1 MREDVSDWRRC
12 VMTGKPQMKRR
23 WETLSRLW
31 RRSAA
36 ERASTLLFAALAS
49 VAVSACTLPMEQL
62 SLPGPIS
69 PPVTETG
76 AVPKSGNAPLSEPGD
91 PAASLT
97 RSFPG
102 TGNFIG
108 KSSTQAGSAVGTVNG
123 EGISLELVDASI
135 AEAARAVLGDVM
147 NVTYVVSD
155 KVKGSVTLK
164 TARPISQDGLLE
176 IFESVL
182 DLQGAAIVIDGGV
195 YKILPRDEAIA
206 AGKQLRMSSGSGRR
220 AVGVATE
227 IVPLK
232 FVSAAEMERILRSVA
247 PQSSISI
254 ADSARN
260 LLILSGTRSEL
271 QSMVETVSIFDV
283 DWMRGMSFGIFPVE
297 TADTEAIAQEL
308 DTIFANDQ
316 DGPTK
321 GMVRFI
327 PNARLKAIL
336 VITSRP
342 HYLQKAETWVKRI
355 DMASQATEKRA
366 FVYHVQYR
374 PVQDL
379 VRVLQKLYG
388 SQANAGDDRGAS
400 SDSTITNPE
409 IVTPDAL
416 TGDLG
421 TPPATVGH
429 RSLAGTPGTFAAP
442 GLTSN
447 QNKTAQTGAPLGADS
462 PLVAEGEAAAVS
474 GQNRSG
480 MLAQPQPDD
489 RQSGVS
495 IVGDDTNNSLIISA
509 TPSEIRRIRQVLA
522 EIDRLPSQIMLEATI
537 AEVTLN
543 DDLKFGLRW
552 FFEKGASELRLTDSA
567 LGAIAPVFPGFS
579 YFVNAPNARV
589 VLNALSDVTDVN
601 VVSSPSLMVL
611 NNKKAVLQIG
621 DEVPVATQSAVSV
634 LTPDAPIVNSI
645 AFRNTGVLLTII
657 PRVSEDGR
665 VLLEIEQ
672 EVSDVKPTTSST
684 IDSPTIQQRRIKTTV
699 AVQNG
704 GSVMLAGM
712 MQDRA
717 TRSREQVPLAGDIPL
732 VGNLFKNKNDIISRT
747 ELLIAIT
754 PHVITDDRKMDMI
767 AAEFRDRLNFSTRPQ
782 RQTPPDRREQVDRLV
797 R

>member
-1 MREDVSDWRRC
+1 MAGGPRIR
-12 VMTGKPQMKRR
+12 RR
-23 WETLSRLW
+23 WETLN
-31 RRSAA
+31 RRWWSISGANPG
-36 ERASTLLFAALAS
+36 LLVAALAS
-49 VAVSACTLPMEQL
+49 LIVSACALPMEQL
-62 SLPGPIS
+62 SLPAPIP

-76 AVPKSGNAPLSEPGD
+76 AVPQSASAPLGAPGD
-91 PAASLT
+91 PSASLP

-102 TGNFIG
+102 TGNFTG
-108 KSSTQAGSAVGTVNG
+108 TAKQQGSSAVGTVNG
-123 EGISLELVDASI
+123 EGVSLELVNASVT
-135 AEAARAVLGDVM
+135 EAARAVLGDVM
-147 NVTYVVSD
+147 QVNYIVSD
-155 KVKGSVTLK
+155 KVKGAVTLK
-164 TARPISQDGLLE
+164 TARPISREGLLE
-176 IFESVL
+176 VFESVL
-182 DLQGAAIVIDGGV
+182 ETQDAAIVVDGGV

-206 AGKQLRMSSGSGRR
+206 AGKQIRMSGGGGRR
-220 AVGVATE
+220 GVGVATE

-232 FVSAAEMERILRSVA
+232 YVSADEMERILRSIA
-247 PQSSISI
+247 PQSTVSR
-254 ADSARN
+254 ADTARN
-260 LLILSGTRSEL
+260 LLILTGSRNEL
-271 QSMVETVSIFDV
+271 DSMIETVSTFDV

-327 PNARLKAIL
+327 PNARMKAIL
-336 VITSRP
+336 VITSRAQ
-342 HYLQKAETWVKRI
+342 YLQKAETWIKRI
-355 DMASQATEKRA
+355 DLASQATEKRA

-374 PVQDL
+374 PVQEL
-379 VRVLQKLYG
+379 ARVLQKLYSAQPVSG
-388 SQANAGDDRGAS
+388 GAAQETT
-400 SDSTITNPE
+400 SDPE
-409 IVTPDAL
+409 IVTPDSL

-421 TPPATVGH
+421 APQPATVGH
-429 RSLAGTPGTFAAP
+429 RSLAGTPGAFAAP
-442 GLTSN
+442 GLATDASRTN
-447 QNKTAQTGAPLGADS
+447 AAAGSTGAEP
-462 PLVAEGEAAAVS
+462 AAAQEGVPVAAQ
-474 GQNRSG
+474 GQTRSG
-480 MLAQPQPDD
+480 MLAQTPPDD
-489 RQSGVS
+489 RQAGVS
-495 IVGDDTNNSLIISA
+495 IVADESNNSLIISA
-509 TPSEIRRIRQVLA
+509 TPSEIRRIRQVLG
-522 EIDRLPSQIMLEATI
+522 EIDRLPSQILLEATI

-552 FFEKGASELRLTDSA
+552 FFEKGASEFRLTDSA

-589 VLNALSDVTDVN
+589 VLNALQGITDVN

-645 AFRNTGVLLTII
+645 AFRNTGVLLSIV

-672 EVSDVKPTTSST
+672 EVSDVKSTTTSS

-704 GSVMLAGM
+704 GSVMLAGL

-717 TRSREQVPLAGDIPL
+717 TRAREQVPLAGDIPL
-732 VGNLFKNKNDIISRT
+732 VGNLFKNKTDTISRT

-754 PHVITDDRKMDMI
+754 PHVVTDDRQMGMI
-767 AAEFRDRLNFSTRPQ
+767 AAEFRDRLNLSTRPQ
-782 RQTPPDRREQVDRLV
+782 RQTPPDRREQVDRLM

>member
-1 MREDVSDWRRC
+1 
-12 VMTGKPQMKRR
+12 
-23 WETLSRLW
+23 
-31 RRSAA
+31 
-36 ERASTLLFAALAS
+36 
-49 VAVSACTLPMEQL
+49 MEQL
-62 SLPGPIS
+62 SLPEPIT
-69 PPVTETG
+69 PPAIETG
-76 AVPKSGNAPLSEPGD
+76 AIPQTATAPLGTPGD
-91 PAASLT
+91 PSASQP
-97 RSFPG
+97 RAYPG
-102 TGNFIG
+102 TGNFVG
-108 KSSTQAGSAVGTVNG
+108 TPKSHSQSAVGTVNG
-123 EGISLELVDASI
+123 EGVSLELVNASI
-135 AEAARAVLGDVM
+135 PEAARAVLGDVLQV
-147 NVTYVVSD
+147 NYVVSD
-155 KVKGSVTLK
+155 KVKGAVTLK
-164 TARPISQDGLLE
+164 TARPMSQEGLLE
-176 IFESVL
+176 VFESVL
-182 DLQGAAIVIDGGV
+182 ELQDAAIVVDGGV

-206 AGKQLRMSSGSGRR
+206 VGKQIRMSGGTGRR
-220 AVGVATE
+220 SVGFATE

-232 FVSAAEMERILRSVA
+232 YVSADEMERILRSVA
-247 PQSSISI
+247 PQSTI
-254 ADSARN
+254 ARADTARN
-260 LLILSGTRSEL
+260 LLILTGSRNEL
-271 QSMVETVSIFDV
+271 VSMIEMVSTFDV

-316 DGPTK
+316 SGPTK

-336 VITSRP
+336 VITSSKQ
-342 HYLQKAETWVKRI
+342 YLQKAETWIKRI
-355 DMASQATEKRA
+355 DMASKETEKRA

-374 PVQDL
+374 PVQEL
-379 VRVLQKLYG
+379 NRVLQKIYAAQNTTGTDLG
-388 SQANAGDDRGAS
+388 GAGQDAI
-400 SDSTITNPE
+400 SDPE
-409 IVTPDAL
+409 IVTPDSL
-416 TGDLG
+416 TGGG
-421 TPPATVGH
+421 TPATVGH

-442 GLTSN
+442 GLSADASRTTPASEP
-447 QNKTAQTGAPLGADS
+447 TDGALAGADGQ
-462 PLVAEGEAAAVS
+462 AIAAQ
-474 GQNRSG
+474 GQTRSG
-480 MLAQPQPDD
+480 MLAQPTPDD
-489 RQSGVS
+489 RHGGIS
-495 IVGDDTNNSLIISA
+495 IVSDESNNSLIITA
-509 TPSEIRRIRQVLA
+509 TPGEVRRIRQVLA
-522 EIDRLPSQIMLEATI
+522 EIDRMPSQILLEATI

-552 FFEKGASELRLTDSA
+552 FFEKGSSELRLTDSA
-567 LGAIAPVFPGFS
+567 IGAIAPAFPGFS
-579 YFVNAPNARV
+579 YFVNAPNVRV
-589 VLNALSDVTDVN
+589 VLNALQGVTNVN

-645 AFRNTGVLLTII
+645 AFRNTGVLLSIV

-717 TRSREQVPLAGDIPL
+717 TRQNEQIPL
-732 VGNLFKNKNDIISRT
+732 IGEIPMVGNLFKNKTDNISRT

-754 PHVITDDRKMDMI
+754 PHVVTDDRQMDMI
-767 AAEFRDRLNFSTRPQ
+767 AAEFRDRLNLSTRPQ